1 MNSVQKKLQDLER
14 LKKEMSDKLDKYEY
28 NINKNN
34 EKIDLSVLKKEDL
47 KNNNYGNAGGKNLR
61 QIMNQ
66 RLDEIM
72 GKIDDNIINQ
82 NYSNFYKFLSKASP
96 YQKIKSQKII
106 QNPENNSNNINKNN
120 NILKSNNNQNNN
132 NEKVPEIKEQ
142 ENSEENYDDFNNEEE
157 INKIENEIPK
167 ENKEKENKEKEDKEI
182 KNKENIL
189 EVINEKNEIKNEPVN
204 DNNDNNKNNNDDK
217 NNKDNNINKNNIKM
231 KSNKRKEDIHIN
243 YNGGGKIDLEELKSK
258 QNLELLHKQQNIFLS
273 NELTLL
279 KCKLNK
285 VRKDNEFLQSLIHE
299 KGMVKNTNVLEK
311 FIGKFVERLSLNWD
325 EIVNMIIDEIL
336 IDEAYELNNIDL
348 KKINYE
354 KNKKK
359 LIKNLVEAGFGG
371 IAPENENKDLNT
383 HMDLIIENIDY
394 IQKTLNNVK
403 QTEKSIKMKYNI
415 K

>member
-34 EKIDLSVLKKEDL
+34 EKIDLSILKKEDL
-47 KNNNYGNAGGKNLR
+47 KNNNAGGKNLR

-96 YQKIKSQKII
+96 YQNIKTQKII
-106 QNPENNSNNINKNN
+106 QNPEINNNNINKNN

-132 NEKVPEIKEQ
+132 NEKVSEIKEQ

-217 NNKDNNINKNNIKM
+217 NNKDNNNINNNNIKM

-243 YNGGGKIDLEELKSK
+243 YNGGGKIDLDELKSK

-299 KGMVKNTNVLEK
+299 NGMVKNTNVLEK